1 MYLKIHISNF
11 FKRLSSIWGWVF
23 LMSIF
28 NWKLIILTASRVIY
42 SGLVFARLIF
52 VKLKIWCKNVFQQV
66 GFIQEIENFR
76 RNLIPLQNLKDAFD
90 TQMKS

>member
-1 MYLKIHISNF
+1 MYLKIHINNF

-52 VKLKIWCKNVFQQV
+52 VKLKIWCKNVFQQI